1 VVKEWSVFKLSR
13 LKVILAIVAL
23 MFPLAGCVTGTAQL
37 QVSPLTESEVR
48 VFTDPIT
55 ENILQAM
62 NTGNYTQYTR
72 DFDKS
77 LKDNLPQNIF
87 DKANSARIETV
98 GTYVSK
104 EHWRM
109 SQKGDKITVAY
120 RAEFTYEPAGVIVT
134 VYFKNISGK
143 WYVDGLLFYSPLMQ
157 SSDC

>member
-1 VVKEWSVFKLSR
+1 
-13 LKVILAIVAL
+13 
-23 MFPLAGCVTGTAQL
+23 MFPLAGCATGTAQPQL
-37 QVSPLTESEVR
+37 SPLTDSEIR
-48 VFTDPIT
+48 AFADPIT

-72 DFDKS
+72 DFAKS

-109 SQKGDKITVAY
+109 SQEGDKITVVY
-120 RAEFTYEPAGVIVT
+120 RAKFTDEPGVLVT
-134 VYFKNISGK
+134 LYFKNITGK

-157 SSDC
+157 SSNC